1 MDFGV
6 MWWQCANE
14 KWEVEAAGVVLAG
27 RLEQHHSMPATFTTN
42 QRQSKTPNFGVM
54 VLGHVL

>member
-27 RLEQHHSMPATFTTN
+27 RLEQHHSMPRLSPPTN
-42 QRQSKTPNFGVM
+42 VNQKLRISGSWF
-54 VLGHVL
+54 